1 MSLSLNNSTIVPL
14 LSDETF
20 TGSLY
25 DNILDFAE
33 INIAINCD
41 TGYDLTYI
49 YSQDK
54 LSIDYQTTQSI
65 TAQVDTQFYK
75 IPVNDR
81 YFKLKIKA
89 TDGDMSVLNVQT
101 IYKSNITFNNS
112 GSGPTSNVS
121 ITSPLTGSGAVSIG
135 GSVDVGNFPKD
146 VGGNLKVSVQNTP
159 LDVSGTV
166 DISGQTVDISGQTV
180 NISGQVVDISGQSV
194 VVSGTVDISGQ
205 TIDISGQT
213 IVVSNLNGVA
223 VDLATNS
230 LFTNVT
236 NLPASYPVTNSD
248 ITNIYDV
255 VNSRGSSTLWFGSPT
270 GTNGVSLAVN
280 FSSKNI
286 KNISFM
292 GYISGDTVL
301 TVQFSNDNTTFY
313 DSQYSYTLSS
323 AGDVGFNLACCPNYL
338 RLKSSNDR
346 TATIIVNYC

>member
-33 INIAINCD
+33 INIAIKCD

-65 TAQVDTQFYK
+65 TAQVNTQFYK

-89 TDGDMSVLNVQT
+89 TDGDMNVLNVQT

-121 ITSPLTGSGAVSIG
+121 ITSPLIGGAVSVI

-146 VGGNLKVSVQNTP
+146 INGNLKVSVQNTP

-166 DISGQTVDISGQTV
+166 DISGQT
-180 NISGQVVDISGQSV
+180 
-194 VVSGTVDISGQ
+194 
-205 TIDISGQT
+205 
-213 IVVSNLNGVA
+213 IVVS
-223 VDLATNS
+223 
-230 LFTNVT
+230 

-255 VNSRGSSTLWFGSPT
+255 INSRGSSTLWFGSPT
-270 GTNGVSLAVN
+270 GSNGVSLVVN
-280 FSSKNI
+280 LSSKNI

-313 DSQYSYTLSS
+313 DSQYSYTLST

>member
-65 TAQVDTQFYK
+65 TAQVNTQFYK

-89 TDGDMSVLNVQT
+89 TDGDMNVLNVQT

-121 ITSPLTGSGAVSIG
+121 ITSPLIGGAVSVI

-146 VGGNLKVSVQNTP
+146 INGNLKVSVQNTP

-166 DISGQTVDISGQTV
+166 DISGQT
-180 NISGQVVDISGQSV
+180 
-194 VVSGTVDISGQ
+194 
-205 TIDISGQT
+205 
-213 IVVSNLNGVA
+213 IVVS
-223 VDLATNS
+223 
-230 LFTNVT
+230 

-255 VNSRGSSTLWFGSPT
+255 INSRGSSTLWFGSPT
-270 GTNGVSLAVN
+270 GSNGVSLVVN
-280 FSSKNI
+280 LSSKNI

-313 DSQYSYTLSS
+313 DSQYSYTLST